1 MKTRAFSFSKLII
14 VTMVLGA
21 SAGCAPESSSQ
32 EPTPPEGMSPSTVSS
47 LFALTPLD
55 PVSTPV
61 LSRLAKERAV
71 IDGSAFETLELLR
84 DQMRSGDTI
93 GIDLAHLDGVAL
105 DRYHEFIEGARSMG
119 LSIVMENV
127 HSDDMARLFGIGVDA
142 DTVLV
147 SPLPGTRRSQVSIY
161 GGPADIVKL
170 APTKTNST
178 WEKTALLDKYLAM
191 SDKARAAMAAEMGM
205 DAAALA
211 DLADQAL
218 AGPPPLDL
226 EEAPTSSTGLILE
239 PAHLTSDD
247 IAVNIAEHLRTS
259 ERVAF
264 NVIGGTG
271 NLPSKSYWSYYLNMQ
286 PYSYTPPGATKTASV
301 DIDYEVQLIASSQPQ
316 GKFLTLSSAGA
327 GMSSGGL
334 TWDSAG
340 GSVKNGNRG
349 WYQESAEITIQP
361 TTNTSYISNYK
372 HAPLGDNTS
381 GTFSSDTGC
390 SAGVSGGLPEFSC
403 SAGKQNSQTLTD
415 FGVIDV
421 TTGAKTAWMFK
432 MMKNASGGAYN
443 TALDLANTTW
453 GGLYGVPNLAK
464 STLTPQFQA
473 IYRSNTSFIG
483 SVNVQTQ
490 AKQVLR
496 HVWSD
501 GKLFVQKNYS
511 EGWQATS
518 TQSVTVNFGIVK
530 L

>member
-1 MKTRAFSFSKLII
+1 MKTRAFSFSKLIL

-21 SAGCAPESSSQ
+21 SAGCAPESSSH
-32 EPTPPEGMSPSTVSS
+32 EPAQPEGVSPSTVSS

-61 LSRLAKERAV
+61 LNRLAKERAV
-71 IDGSAFETLELLR
+71 IDASDLETLELLR

-93 GIDLAHLDGVAL
+93 GIDLAQLDGVAL
-105 DRYHEFIEGARSMG
+105 DHYREILDDARSMG

-127 HSDDMARLFGIGVDA
+127 RSDDMARLFHIGVDA

-147 SPLPGTRRSQVSIY
+147 SPLPGTSRSQVSIY
-161 GGPADIVKL
+161 GGTADIVKL
-170 APTKTNST
+170 QPTKTSST
-178 WEKTALLDKYLAM
+178 WEKTEMLDKYLAM
-191 SDKARAAMAAEMGM
+191 SNKARAALAAEMGM
-205 DAAALA
+205 DAATLA
-211 DLADQAL
+211 DLAEQAL

-247 IAVNIAEHLRTS
+247 IAVDIAEHLRTS
-259 ERVAF
+259 ERVGF
-264 NVIGGTG
+264 QVIGGTG
-271 NLPSKSYWSYYLNMQ
+271 QLPSKSYWSYYLNMQ
-286 PYSYTPPGATKTASV
+286 PYTYTPPGASKKASV

-316 GKFLTLSSAGA
+316 GKFLTVSSAGA
-327 GMSSGGL
+327 GMTSGGL

-349 WYQESAEITIQP
+349 WYQESVGITIQP

-390 SAGVSGGLPEFSC
+390 TAGFSGNQPGFSC
-403 SAGKQNSQTLTD
+403 SASKQNSQTLTD
-415 FGVIDV
+415 FGVIDQSA
-421 TTGAKTAWMFK
+421 GATTAWMFK
-432 MMKNASGGAYN
+432 MMKSAGGAYN
-443 TALDLANTTW
+443 TWGDLMNKTW
-453 GGLYGVPNLAK
+453 GGLHGIPNLAK
-464 STLTPQFQA
+464 STLAPQFQA
-473 IYRSNTSFIG
+473 IYRSNTSFTG
-483 SVNVQTQ
+483 SVNMAMQ
-490 AKQVLR
+490 AKQQLR

-511 EGWQATS
+511 EGWECTS
-518 TQSVTVNFGIVK
+518 KNGVTVNFANVK